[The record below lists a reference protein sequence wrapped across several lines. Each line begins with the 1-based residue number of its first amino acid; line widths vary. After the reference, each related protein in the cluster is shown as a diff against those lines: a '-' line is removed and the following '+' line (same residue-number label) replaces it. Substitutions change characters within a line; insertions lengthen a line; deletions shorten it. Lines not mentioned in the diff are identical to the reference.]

1 MRGIKVFAPLVF
13 VLLLAGCT
21 ALKVVTHKVSDN
33 PVDAP
38 AGIYH
43 ADPDHTSVHFDVDH
57 LGFSRFVARFN
68 HIEGTLDAV
77 PSAPEKSSLSVT
89 IDAASIDTNVGA
101 LDEMLTGADMFDAAN
116 YPDIRF
122 ASTGLKRTGQATGE
136 ITGDLTIRNRTNP
149 VTLHVTFNGAAPDP
163 LTGKDTLGFSATGS
177 FDRADWGLSAWW
189 PAVGNEVHIRIEAEF
204 VKPKS

>member
-1 MRGIKVFAPLVF
+1 M
-13 VLLLAGCT
+13 LLLAGCT
-21 ALKVVTHKVSDN
+21 ALKVVTHKVSDD

-38 AGIYH
+38 AGAYRI
-43 ADPDHTSVHFDVDH
+43 DPHHTSVHFDVDH

-77 PSAPEKSSLSVT
+77 PAAPEKSSLSVT
-89 IDAASIDTNVGA
+89 IDAASIDTNVRE
-101 LDEMLTGADMFDAAN
+101 LDEILKGADMFDAAN
-116 YPDIRF
+116 HPDIRF
-122 ASTGLKRTGQATGE
+122 VSTGLKRTGQARGE
-136 ITGDLTIRNRTNP
+136 MTGDLTIRNRTNP

-163 LTGKDTLGFSATGS
+163 LTAKDTLGFSATGS

-189 PAVGNEVHIRIEAEF
+189 PAVGNEVRVRIEAEF